1 VGSPALAPARSRAQT
16 VLGALVCLAAG
27 LVCVGSWAP
36 WFTISLATVSANI
49 GGLNS
54 HLDGRYSLALGVVGL
69 GLGVTVLR
77 VGRRVVVHRVVAG
90 ALAILGAGGV
100 AMVWH
105 QYVHLVHSA
114 TKVGRTSGLTPFA
127 KYFDVHAGAAWGLWL
142 TGGAFAALALTA
154 FALPFAAGRADA
166 PMTPTAPGEIDLA
179 AK

>member
-1 VGSPALAPARSRAQT
+1 MSSPAGAPVRSHAQT
-16 VLGALVCLAAG
+16 AVGALICLAAG

-54 HLDGRYSLALGVVGL
+54 HLDGRYSLALGVIGL
-69 GLGVTVLR
+69 GLGVNVLR
-77 VGRRVVVHRVVAG
+77 AGQRAAVRRVAAG
-90 ALAILGAGGV
+90 ALVVLGAGGV

-114 TKVGRTSGLTPFA
+114 TTVGRTSGLSPFA

-142 TGGAFAALALTA
+142 TGAAFASLALTA
-154 FALPFAAGRADA
+154 ATLPFAAR
-166 PMTPTAPGEIDLA
+166 TAES
-179 AK
+179 